1 MATDRSPRH
10 GRRRRLD
17 LASILALPIGI
28 GVVLV
33 GQAIEGGAMRSL
45 VQGAAAL
52 IVFGGTL
59 GAVLISF
66 SPTEVWRAFR
76 AAAGTFATP
85 DDDATS
91 VTARI
96 VGLSI
101 TAHRKGLLALDHE
114 IETIDDPFLRKGLTL
129 AIDDTSSETL
139 REMLG
144 VEMAMRE
151 ADDDAP
157 ARVFDAAAGYAP
169 TLGILGAVLGLIQVM
184 EHLTAPGSLG
194 SGIAVAFVAT
204 VYGVGSANLIFLPIA
219 GRLRE
224 RAQLAARRRELLA
237 EGVYAISQQQH
248 PRMVAQKL
256 RAFAGAGLRV
266 DDIAAR
272 LARTPTEAVRVSA

>member
-1 MATDRSPRH
+1 MATDRSSR

-28 GVVLV
+28 VVVLV

-66 SPTEVWRAFR
+66 SPTEVWRAFC
-76 AAAGTFATP
+76 AAAGTFRAP

-101 TAHRKGLLALDHE
+101 TAHRKGLLALDQE
-114 IETIDDPFLRKGLTL
+114 IETIEDPILRTGLTL
-129 AIDDTSSETL
+129 AVDDTSSERL

-144 VEMAMRE
+144 IEMAMRE

-224 RAQLAARRRELLA
+224 RAQLATRRRELVA
-237 EGVYAISQQQH
+237 EGVHAISQQEH

-266 DDIAAR
+266 DDITGR

>member
-1 MATDRSPRH
+1 MAAARSSGH
-10 GRRRRLD
+10 GRRRLD
-17 LASILALPIGI
+17 LASILALPVGI
-28 GVVLV
+28 IVVLV

-45 VQGAAAL
+45 LQGAAAL

-66 SPTEVWRAFR
+66 SPAEVWRAVR
-76 AAAGTFATP
+76 AAAATFTTA

-91 VTARI
+91 VTARL

-101 TAHRKGLLALDHE
+101 IAHRKGLLALDAE
-114 IETIDDPFLRKGLTL
+114 IDTIEDPFLRTGLTL
-129 AIDDTSSETL
+129 AVDDTSSETL

-144 VEMAMRE
+144 LEMAMRA
-151 ADDDAP
+151 ADGDAP

-224 RAQLAARRRELLA
+224 RGQLAARRRELVA
-237 EGVYAISQQQH
+237 EGIAAIGQQQH

-256 RAFAGAGLRV
+256 RAFAGTGLRV
-266 DDIAAR
+266 DDVAAR
-272 LARTPTEAVRVSA
+272 LSTKPSEAVRVPA

>member
-1 MATDRSPRH
+1 MAHRSSGH
-10 GRRRRLD
+10 TRRRRLD

-28 GVVLV
+28 IVVLV
-33 GQAIEGGAMRSL
+33 GQAIEGGAVRSL
-45 VQGAAAL
+45 IQGAAAL

-66 SPTEVWRAFR
+66 SPTEVWRAFC
-76 AAAGTFATP
+76 AAAGTFTTR
-85 DDDATS
+85 DDDTTS
-91 VTARI
+91 LMGRL

-101 TAHRKGLLALDHE
+101 TAHRKGLLALDQE
-114 IETIDDPFLRKGLTL
+114 IETIDEPFLRNGLTL
-129 AIDDTSSETL
+129 AIDDTPGEML

-144 VEMAMRE
+144 IEMTMRE

-184 EHLTAPGSLG
+184 EHLTAPDSLG

-224 RAQLAARRRELLA
+224 RAHLAARRRELLA
-237 EGVYAISQQQH
+237 EGVYAISQQEH

-256 RAFAGAGLRV
+256 RAFADNGLRV

-272 LARTPTEAVRVSA
+272 LPRTPSEAVRVRA

>member
-17 LASILALPIGI
+17 LASILALPVGI
-28 GVVLV
+28 GVVLM

-66 SPTEVWRAFR
+66 SPTEVWRAFI
-76 AAAGTFATP
+76 AAAGTFARP

-114 IETIDDPFLRKGLTL
+114 IETIDDPFLRNGLTL

>member
-1 MATDRSPRH
+1 MAAARSSGH
-10 GRRRRLD
+10 GRRRLD
-17 LASILALPIGI
+17 LASILALPVGI
-28 GVVLV
+28 IVVLV

-45 VQGAAAL
+45 LQGAAAL

-66 SPTEVWRAFR
+66 SPAEVWRAVR
-76 AAAGTFATP
+76 AAAATFTAA

-91 VTARI
+91 VTARL

-101 TAHRKGLLALDHE
+101 IAHRKGLLALDSE
-114 IETIDDPFLRKGLTL
+114 IDTIEDPFLRTGLTL
-129 AIDDTSSETL
+129 AVDDTSSETL

-144 VEMAMRE
+144 LEMAMRA

-224 RAQLAARRRELLA
+224 RGQLAARRRELVA
-237 EGVYAISQQQH
+237 EGIAAIGQQQH

-256 RAFAGAGLRV
+256 RAFAGTGLRV
-266 DDIAAR
+266 DDVAAR
-272 LARTPTEAVRVSA
+272 LSTKPSEAIRVPA

>member
-1 MATDRSPRH
+1 MATARSTRST
-10 GRRRRLD
+10 RRRRLD

-28 GVVLV
+28 AVVLA
-33 GQAIEGGAMRSL
+33 GQAIEGGAIRSL

-66 SPTEVWRAFR
+66 SPTEVWRAFC
-76 AAAGTFATP
+76 AAAGTFTTS
-85 DDDATS
+85 DDDTTA
-91 VTARI
+91 VTARL

-101 TAHRKGLLALDHE
+101 TAHRKGLLALDQE
-114 IETIDDPFLRKGLTL
+114 IENIDDPFLRSGLTL
-129 AIDDTSSETL
+129 AIDDTPAETL
-139 REMLG
+139 RDMLG
-144 VEMAMRE
+144 IEIAMRQ

-204 VYGVGSANLIFLPIA
+204 VYGVGSANLIFLPLSA
-219 GRLRE
+219 RLRE
-224 RAQLAARRRELLA
+224 RAQLAARRRELIA
-237 EGVYAISQQQH
+237 EGVCAIGQQEH
-248 PRMVAQKL
+248 PRLVAQKL
-256 RAFAGAGLRV
+256 RSFTGDARRV
-266 DDIAAR
+266 EEIASR
-272 LARTPTEAVRVSA
+272 LSRTPTEVARVPA